1 MTKTKLDIN
10 VKWEIDEN
18 PDLDFL
24 GIYTSKIPNTSYV
37 DRKRSVLVIPQKD
50 LEIELPFDIDFRH
63 QDYEYIKSFNYEN
76 PSEEEYQYIFQD
88 VQLLEG
94 YNNQKWYMRGCI
106 VTASLNGIELA
117 KESVWGLDSTMT
129 ESENQEV
136 INDLT
141 SQAEES
147 AKEKLGLLQSVELE

>member
-1 MTKTKLDIN
+1 MKTKLDIN

-24 GIYTSKIPNTSYV
+24 GIYTNELPKTAYV
-37 DRKRSVLVIPQKD
+37 DRLRHILVIPQKE
-50 LEIELPFDIDFRH
+50 LRIPLPFELNYYRNE
-63 QDYEYIKSFNYEN
+63 YEYIKSFNYEN

-117 KESVWGLDSTMT
+117 RESLWGLDSTMT
-129 ESENQEV
+129 EDEDQEV
-136 INDLT
+136 IDDLT
-141 SQAEES
+141 RQAIIS
-147 AKEKLGLLQSVELE
+147 TKEKLALLQSVELE